1 MSLLRLNFYQFLDNI
16 DVVDVAPDGTRLA
29 FEAHRDSAL
38 FTVICQPFTS

>member
-1 MSLLRLNFYQFLDNI
+1 MSLLRLNFHQFLNNI
-16 DVVDVAPDGTRLA
+16 DAVNVAPDGTRLA